1 MKIYTRTGDTGN
13 TSLFGGQRVPKDALR
28 IDAYGTVDELNSAL
42 GAVLSDV
49 SDAELKKVISRI
61 QNTLFEVGADL
72 ATPRSIEQKN
82 VRRIKPEDAK
92 ELESVIDTIE
102 QRLEPLTSFVL
113 PGGSKAGS
121 GLHVARTV
129 CRRAERAVVRLS
141 REEEIG
147 EAILVYLNRL
157 SDLLFVLARWSNKM
171 ANIPEI
177 PWNK

>member
-1 MKIYTRTGDTGN
+1 MKIYTKTGDTGN

-42 GAVLSDV
+42 GVVLSDV
-49 SDAELKKVISRI
+49 SDAELKKVINRI

-92 ELESVIDTIE
+92 ELESVIDATE

-113 PGGSKAGS
+113 PGGSKAAS
-121 GLHVARTV
+121 GLHVARTI

-147 EAILVYLNRL
+147 EGILVYLNRL

-171 ANIPEI
+171 ANVPEI